1 MAKNGINIRTGGTV
15 CALRRE
21 QGLSQEELA
30 FNAGLDVSTIGRIE
44 RGEMSPTL
52 ETLDVLSKALDVD
65 VVSLF
70 HAETDDGSGKA
81 GTRHIFELLLRKT
94 DAQTLKI
101 ISRFLEQLLEQ
112 LLEQTE
118 DGKRRKKGKR
128 RRKDERDR

>member
-112 LLEQTE
+112 TE